1 MADYYDVLEVS
12 KSASDSEIKAAYRK
26 QALKWHPDRNKS
38 SEAGGKFKE
47 INKAFE
53 ILSDPKKKE
62 IYDQYGEAAF
72 QRGGMGGAPGGVGG
86 QYYQEGPFR
95 VYTNFGGEGSPF
107 EGFDFGGFSDPFEIF
122 EQFFGFQSPFS
133 RRGRRQERREMYEV
147 TLTFDE
153 AVNGTKKETV
163 IKGETKTI
171 KIPAGVDNGT
181 VIRFS
186 DFDLQIKVKPHPYF
200 RREGQNIYL
209 EKEISYPLAVLGG
222 VVEVP
227 TINGLVKLKVRSGT
241 QSGTTVRLRGQ
252 GVAHPQSYRK
262 GDQYVVYK
270 INVPNRVSSKGKRLL
285 EELKEEI

>member
-12 KSASDSEIKAAYRK
+12 KSASDSEIKAAYSK

-62 IYDQYGEAAF
+62 VYDQYGEAAF

-133 RRGRRQERREMYEV
+133 RGRRQHRRDVYE
-147 TLTFDE
+147 TSLTFEE
-153 AVNGTKKETV
+153 AVNGVKKDVV
-163 IKGETKTI
+163 IKGDRKTI
-171 KIPAGVDNGT
+171 KIPAGVDEGMK
-181 VIRFS
+181 IRFS
-186 DFDLQIKVKPHPYF
+186 DFDLLIHVKPHPYF
-200 RREGQNIYL
+200 RREGQDIYF
-209 EKEISYPLAVLGG
+209 EKEISYSLAVLGG

-227 TINGLVKLKVRSGT
+227 TINGTVKLKVRSGT
-241 QSGTTVRLRGQ
+241 QSGTTVKLRDQ
-252 GVAHPQSYRK
+252 GIPYPQTYRK
-262 GDQYVVYK
+262 GDQYVVFK
-270 INVPNRVSSKGKRLL
+270 INTPSRVSSKAKRIL
-285 EELKEEI
+285 EELEKEI